1 MKITL
6 TIQSS
11 TSTKTWPIVINSA
24 RKWSGATKMDLSY
37 WIRHL
42 QLHDDETIQSISASD
57 YEINTS
63 VPSFYGIWIR
73 IINIKTITKLT
84 KDNLSH
90 CVETSLFIIQKTK
103 KNKHNCSIESAKFT
117 QTLNFVSSLV
127 LKLCISNQI
136 V

>member
-73 IINIKTITKLT
+73 IINIKPITKLT

-90 CVETSLFIIQKTK
+90 CVETSLFIIQKQT
-103 KNKHNCSIESAKFT
+103 NKHNCSIESAKFT
-117 QTLNFVSSLV
+117 QTLNFVFSLV